1 MRQYRSSTGLGA
13 NVSVCVRGY
22 VYELRNGNVMGT
34 LGEEKETETDGERGR
49 EGGEGNLDDS
59 EAVGRSAGAG
69 VRVLTGRYITEARV
83 SHSLGKKGAC
93 TLPRYR

>member
-1 MRQYRSSTGLGA
+1 VLLGSGGHVGQATSIPGARRGDILWGCVFGICVYRSSTGLGA

-49 EGGEGNLDDS
+49 EGGRE
-59 EAVGRSAGAG
+59 
-69 VRVLTGRYITEARV
+69 
-83 SHSLGKKGAC
+83 LG
-93 TLPRYR
+93 